1 MHGKMKTWQF
11 VISKHFILAFICVAF
26 LFAVPAYA
34 DNPEAKNADPAKSQ
48 AQAKKVI
55 EKAVA
60 AATAGNITEADLLFQ
75 KAITLA
81 PKWEIAYQAQGAFYT
96 SIKNYP
102 NAAISWQKALE
113 LSPGNKMYREQLAE
127 SLFESTDW
135 DAAEV
140 IWTEIAEEQLDN
152 INAKCKLAII
162 AMRKGE
168 YEKAD
173 KIINEA
179 FELSPTN
186 VQVLIVYSQLDLRF
200 KRYKKA
206 RTRIESVLATL
217 PESDPLYSSAESIL
231 KEAQDGCRRQNY
243 VVAGFCL
250 APFIV
255 GGVVYYLYKRQSKV
269 AFKSAPL
276 ELDATTEDS
285 ACRFVLMHSINI
297 TQLPRGLCW
306 TTTLDGRRLELQLSE
321 LISDQKEVAVCS
333 MDRNALREWLE
344 GHGKAPFLFKAEA
357 KEELFNKAF
366 PTLVQDLEGVEINVG
381 IPIVWKNELLGLT
394 LLGRSRSSKVS
405 ALRQR
410 FEENAARLQDIAE
423 QTAVA
428 LDRLRQKKLK
438 VLDSKTGLYNR
449 DYFENSLVNIYK
461 GCHTAGVPLSI
472 FMMKMDQFSR
482 LMEEKDEDYWSDVLY
497 TLAQTIISALS
508 TEVNLTLC
516 HLDAGVFAL
525 IAPERNASE
534 AEELARLLKKKIDA
548 TVLPDK
554 TVHCTSCIAYAVY
567 PEDAD
572 EPKILRAVVTRAFR
586 DANYLQGN
594 RIVRAEQANQ
604 GGKEEK
610 AAAPPEEIVVSR
622 RANRETS
629 VSSIGR
635 AYTPFMPGAALA
647 GAGGSQPTVSA
658 RLDVPSSIPA
668 PKSALESSPVAR
680 RTMAAGSPF
689 APKPE
694 DKPETEEVFDDNFV
708 IEPEFDE
715 DGFDKETQFCSQE
728 SFEELVDYE
737 MEESESPCA
746 VVYIKLNNLKA
757 LRSKGKEAYMQL
769 RRDLS
774 ALIGAFLRDDI
785 DVPGL
790 YGSDDFAVF
799 LTGSELSVASN
810 LADRINLTARNL
822 DAGGVKVDPSIGVA
836 VRHNEKLDGT
846 TLIER
851 AQKAAS
857 GSGIKIHGK

>member
-11 VISKHFILAFICVAF
+11 VIGRIWILAFICAVC
-26 LFAVPAYA
+26 LLSVPAYA
-34 DNPEAKNADPAKSQ
+34 DKPDTKTDDPAKSQ

-60 AATAGNITEADLLFQ
+60 AATAGEITEADLLFQ

-81 PKWEIAYQAQGAFYT
+81 PKWEVAYQAQGAFYT
-96 SIKNYP
+96 SIKNFP
-102 NAAISWQKALE
+102 NAAISWRKALE
-113 LSPGNKMYREQLAE
+113 LSPGNKMYRERLAE

-140 IWTEIAEEQLDN
+140 IWNEIAEEQLDD
-152 INAKCKLAII
+152 INAKCHLAII
-162 AMRKGE
+162 AMRKE
-168 YEKAD
+168 QYEKAD

-179 FELSPTN
+179 FELSPSN

-243 VVAGFCL
+243 VVAGFCV
-250 APFIV
+250 APFVV
-255 GGVVYYLYKRQSKV
+255 GGIVYYLYKRQSRV
-269 AFKSAPL
+269 AFKAAPL

-321 LISDQKEVAVCS
+321 LISDQTEVAVCT
-333 MDRNALREWLE
+333 MDRAALKEWLE

-366 PTLVQDLEGVEINVG
+366 PTIVQDLEGVEINVG

-410 FEENAARLQDIAE
+410 FEDNAARLQDIAE

-497 TLAQTIISALS
+497 TLAQTIINALS
-508 TEVNLTLC
+508 NEVNLTLC

-525 IAPERNASE
+525 IAPERNADE
-534 AEELARLLKKKIDA
+534 AEELARKLKKKIDA
-548 TVLPDK
+548 TVLPDR

-594 RIVRAEQANQ
+594 RIVRAEQSSS
-604 GGKEEK
+604 GGKEEN
-610 AAAPPEEIVVSR
+610 AAPQEEIVVSR
-622 RANRETS
+622 RVNRDVS
-629 VSSIGR
+629 VSSVGR
-635 AYTPFMPGAALA
+635 AYTPFVPGAALA
-647 GAGGSQPTVSA
+647 GSAASQASVSA
-658 RLDVPSSIPA
+658 RLDLPSSIPA

-680 RTMAAGSPF
+680 RSFAGAPSL
-689 APKPE
+689 APKTE
-694 DKPETEEVFDDNFV
+694 SKPETEEVFDDDYV

-757 LRSKGKEAYMQL
+757 LRSKGKDAYMQL

-799 LTGSELSVASN
+799 LTGSELSAASN

-836 VRHNEKLDGT
+836 VRKDEKLDGD